1 MPGREADGRGGR
13 GIPGPGEAALA
24 QLCTFRVGGE
34 DYAIDIMR
42 VREIIPPL
50 PVTPV
55 PRAPS
60 FVEGVIRLRGDV
72 LPVVDVRRRLGL
84 PVTSPTRKTK
94 VLIVNV
100 ARRQIGLV
108 VDEVTEVLRLPRSEI
123 RPAPALVGGDGPRF
137 FLGVC
142 GGETAAGGRRAHA
155 GVARLRLLLNVKAL
169 LDPVLPGEVEAA
181 RAEADAA
188 RTEVG
193 GARAT

>member
-1 MPGREADGRGGR
+1 MPAREGAAARLASGG
-13 GIPGPGEAALA
+13 PDLA

-55 PRAPS
+55 PRAPP

-72 LPVVDVRRRLGL
+72 IPVLDVRRRLGL
-84 PVTSPTRKTK
+84 PVTPPTRKTK

-100 ARRQIGLV
+100 ARRRLGLV
-108 VDEVTEVLRLPRSEI
+108 VDEVTEVVRIPRVEI
-123 RPAPALVGGDGPRF
+123 RPAPALVEGGGARF

-142 GGETAAGGRRAHA
+142 GGEGGARR
-155 GVARLRLLLNVKAL
+155 GPGRLRLLLNVRAL
-169 LDPVLPGEVEAA
+169 LEPVAPGEQE
-181 RAEADAA
+181 AA
-188 RTEVG
+188 RTE
-193 GARAT
+193 AEATRRS